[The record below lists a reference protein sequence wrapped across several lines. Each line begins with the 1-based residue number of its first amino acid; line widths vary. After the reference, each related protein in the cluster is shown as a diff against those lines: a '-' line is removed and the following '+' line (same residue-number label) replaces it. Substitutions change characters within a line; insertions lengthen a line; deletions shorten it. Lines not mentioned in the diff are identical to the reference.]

1 MVQDED
7 AQIARMTAVNAEL
20 GAQLEELEDK
30 VIDLEDNL
38 YGNSDSIFS
47 IFSISG
53 PFRPAL
59 YHPTTPRAS
68 RGICHVVS
76 MYIAC

>member
-38 YGNSDSIFS
+38 YGNSDSIFN
-47 IFSISG
+47 ILG

-68 RGICHVVS
+68 RGICHVVP